1 MLNPKKIIQKI
12 GRKVVLGFGV
22 SFIVL
27 IFIGIYSFQN
37 LTQLKTNTLELAN
50 PNELVVTLQQV
61 ISDIS
66 HIEQG
71 VLTYLN
77 TDDPDYLIPYYNF
90 TDSVEPKL
98 KKIDSLTAS
107 LKNYEIR
114 TDSILYLYSL
124 KKDIMNMLVEVDTDK
139 LNKLFYDTIKKEF
152 RKRKK
157 NKLSNQNEMPGNQK
171 HLYAKII
178 KLFNEKQSDD
188 VEALTKIDASEE
200 TELTLDEVIDMIV
213 GSPDSMSQND
223 LRSVDFIARLFEKDY
238 AISHEIRT
246 IANAMLLNEIINR
259 EIRKERAG
267 NITRRSIITL
277 SFIISLNLILII
289 ILLGLIFRDLFKT
302 RKYQTELLK
311 AHKEAEQ
318 ASVLK
323 SNFLATM
330 SHEIRTPLT
339 TIIGFNDLLA
349 KSDLNPEQKNHIAVV
364 ESASNHLLKVIDKIL
379 TLSKIQA
386 GQINIENK
394 AFNLPELI
402 NNIHNSLK
410 YNAQAKGIN
419 FFIHCPEANDLWVS
433 GDYIHARQILTNVI
447 SNAIKFTSKGSVG
460 VFCRYREQEHSK
472 LLMEFLIRDSG
483 MGIPDEKI
491 NQIFAEFNQ
500 IDFTATRKYGGTGL
514 GLTISQKL
522 ADLMG
527 GSIKV
532 KSIPEKG
539 STFIITLPFE
549 KVSEEEFLKETKPK
563 APGNMQ
569 MLKHVT
575 AMVVDDDEINATL
588 SQRVLQNFDVET
600 DMVLLPMT
608 ALEKFKQKHYDV
620 VLLDI
625 HMPEMSG
632 YEVAREMRQWEIDN
646 NLEQSV
652 IIAFTA
658 DVMQD
663 DITKFTR
670 FGISGYTEKP
680 FKEKDIYNIL
690 CYHLALDNEFSD
702 SAWAPAGIEP
712 NSIEDEDEEESDET
726 YDLEELR
733 SATGGDQG
741 FYLKMLGT
749 FIENTE
755 AGNKELQN
763 AIENNDWKNAGE
775 QAHKLKT
782 MHRHLHINNLAKLYY
797 KIETMALKEK
807 KYDEI
812 ESLLLKITPASK
824 KIIASLKNELSKADI
839 KDE

>member
-1 MLNPKKIIQKI
+1 MINSNKSIKKI
-12 GRKVVLGFGV
+12 GRNVIVGFGV
-22 SFIVL
+22 SVIVL
-27 IFIGIYSFQN
+27 IFIAIYSFQN
-37 LTQLKTNTLELAN
+37 LDRLKKTADDLAN
-50 PNELVVTLQQV
+50 PNELIIVLQQI

-66 HIEQG
+66 HMENG
-71 VLTYLN
+71 VFTYLHTN
-77 TDDPDYLIPYYNF
+77 DPMYLATYY
-90 TDSVEPKL
+90 TYADSIEPKL
-98 KKIDSLTAS
+98 NKIDSLTAITG
-107 LKNYEIR
+107 NYDGK
-114 TDSILYLYSL
+114 TDSILHLYSL
-124 KKDIMNMLVEVDTDK
+124 KKDIMEMLVEFDKKK
-139 LNKLFYDTIKKEF
+139 LNKAFFDSIRKEF
-152 RKRKK
+152 SRRKK
-157 NKLSNQNEMPGNQK
+157 KKRLNHLDTLNNVNQLYTRIISLFQGKEKSVSDYTLDTLAQANLS
-171 HLYAKII
+171 
-178 KLFNEKQSDD
+178 
-188 VEALTKIDASEE
+188 
-200 TELTLDEVIDMIV
+200 LDEVVNIIV
-213 GSPDSMSQND
+213 GYPDSVGQKN
-223 LRSVDFIARLFEKDY
+223 LQSVDFISRLFEKDY
-238 AISHEIRT
+238 ALTHEIRN
-246 IANAMLLNEIINR
+246 IANSILRDEIADNEGNKVKAS
-259 EIRKERAG
+259 EIARRA
-267 NITRRSIITL
+267 ITILTI
-277 SFIISLNLILII
+277 IISVNLLLIFLFLILIFSDVVKSKKFQEE
-289 ILLGLIFRDLFKT
+289 LIQARN
-302 RKYQTELLK
+302 Q
-311 AHKEAEQ
+311 AEQ
-318 ASVLK
+318 ASILK

-349 KSDLNPEQKNHIAVV
+349 KSDLNPEQRNHIAVV

-386 GQINIENK
+386 GQINLENK

-402 NNIHNSLK
+402 NNIYNSLK
-410 YNAQAKGIN
+410 YNAAVKGIN
-419 FFIHCPEANDLWVS
+419 FFTHCPDTKDLWVS

-460 VFCRYREQEHSK
+460 VFCRYHEKEHNK

-483 MGIPDEKI
+483 VGIPDEKI

-522 ADLMG
+522 AELMG

-549 KVSEEEFLKETKPK
+549 KISEEEFLKETKPK

-569 MLKHVT
+569 MLKHIT

-588 SQRVLQNFDVET
+588 SQRVLQNFDVDT
-600 DMVLLPMT
+600 DMVLLPMA

-632 YEVAREMRQWEIDN
+632 YEVAREMRQWEIEN
-646 NLEQSV
+646 NMEQSV

-670 FGISGYTEKP
+670 FGISGYIEKP
-680 FKEKDIYNIL
+680 FKEKDIYNML
-690 CYHLALDNEFSD
+690 CFHLGLDNEFSD
-702 SAWAPAGIEP
+702 SAWAPAGIEH
-712 NSIEDEDEEESDET
+712 NSDDEEDEEEFDES
-726 YDLEELR
+726 YDLEELK

-749 FIENTE
+749 FIENAE
-755 AGNKELQN
+755 AGNKELQK
-763 AIENNDWKNAGE
+763 AIVNNDWNNAGE

-782 MHRHLHINNLAKLYY
+782 MHRHLHMHKLARLYFQ
-797 KIETMALKEK
+797 IETLALKDK
-807 KYDEI
+807 DYTNI
-812 ESLLLKITPASK
+812 ENILLNIEPVSK
-824 KIIASLKNELSKADI
+824 KILARLKEELDRASI
-839 KDE
+839 KD

>member
-1 MLNPKKIIQKI
+1 MLNPKKLIQKI

-37 LTQLKTNTLELAN
+37 LTRLKTNTHELAN

-66 HIEQG
+66 HIERG
-71 VLTYLN
+71 VLLYLN
-77 TDDPDYLIPYYNF
+77 TDDPDYLFPYY
-90 TDSVEPKL
+90 TYPDSVEPKL
-98 KKIDSLTAS
+98 RKIDSLTAS
-107 LKNYEIR
+107 LDEYETR

-124 KKDIMNMLVEVDTDK
+124 KKDIMTLLVEVDNKK

-157 NKLSNQNEMPGNQK
+157 KRIANQNEKINEQEN
-171 HLYAKII
+171 LYNRII
-178 KLFNEKQSDD
+178 KLFSEKKSSFEEFTELN
-188 VEALTKIDASEE
+188 VTEE
-200 TELTLDEVIDMIV
+200 TELTLDDVIDMIV
-213 GSPDSMSQND
+213 GFPDSMAQDD
-223 LRSVDFIARLFEKDY
+223 LRSVDFVSRLFEKDN

-246 IANAMLLNEIINR
+246 IANTLLFEEIINR
-259 EIRKERAG
+259 EKHKERAG
-267 NITRRSIITL
+267 SIARKSITTLSII
-277 SFIISLNLILII
+277 IGLNLILISV
-289 ILLGLIFRDLFKT
+289 LLWLIFKDIFKS
-302 RKYQTELLK
+302 RNYQTELIK
-311 AHKEAEQ
+311 ARQEAEQ

-349 KSDLNPEQKNHIAVV
+349 KSDLNPEQRNHIAVV

-394 AFNLPELI
+394 AFNLSELMHT
-402 NNIHNSLK
+402 IHHSLK
-410 YNAQAKGIN
+410 FNAQAKGIN
-419 FFIHCPEANDLWVS
+419 FFIHCPDVRELWVS

-460 VFCRYREQEHSK
+460 VFCRFKEPVPGK
-472 LLMEFLIRDSG
+472 VLMEFLIRDSG

-500 IDFTATRKYGGTGL
+500 IDITATRKYGGTGL

-522 ADLMG
+522 AELMG

-549 KVSEEEFLKETKPK
+549 KISEEEYLKEKKPK

-569 MLKHVT
+569 MLKHIT
-575 AMVVDDDEINATL
+575 ALVVDDDEINATL
-588 SQRVLQNFDVET
+588 SQKVLQNFDIET
-600 DMVLLPMT
+600 DMVLLPLAAM
-608 ALEKFKQKHYDV
+608 EKFKQKHFDV

-632 YEVAREMRQWEIDN
+632 YDVASAMRQWEIDN
-646 NLEQSV
+646 NLEPAV

-663 DITKFTR
+663 DVNKFTR
-670 FGISGYTEKP
+670 FGISGYIEKP
-680 FKEKDIYNIL
+680 FKEKDIYNML
-690 CYHLALDNEFSD
+690 CYHLGIDNEIQD
-702 SAWAPAGIEP
+702 TAWAPIGIDP
-712 NSIEDEDEEESDET
+712 SNVEEEEGEKLDET
-726 YDLEELR
+726 YDLEELKH
-733 SATGGDQG
+733 ATGGDQG

-749 FIENTE
+749 FIENAET
-755 AGNKELQN
+755 GNKELQH
-763 AIENNDWKNAGE
+763 AIENKEWNMAGE

-782 MHRHLHINNLAKLYY
+782 MHRHLHMHNLARFYFQIETLALKDKEYTEIKNILE
-797 KIETMALKEK
+797 KIE
-807 KYDEI
+807 
-812 ESLLLKITPASK
+812 PVSK
-824 KIIASLKNELSKADI
+824 KILASLKEELDKASI
-839 KDE
+839 KD